1 MPHLDEYYAAVQA
14 SIFDDSQA
22 GGEALYEAFKDRYGV
37 GPINQRAFPI
47 YAWFQLWLKA
57 ATKAVTT
64 DGKSVVAEM
73 EKFRSE
79 PTALGPRTFTHDL
92 HIPNQ
97 IPMAINDISNEKG
110 KVVAIVTDAP
120 ELPRDVLY
128 RLGKKE

>member
-1 MPHLDEYYAAVQA
+1 M
-14 SIFDDSQA
+14 
-22 GGEALYEAFKDRYGV
+22 
-37 GPINQRAFPI
+37 
-47 YAWFQLWLKA
+47 WLKA

-64 DGKSVVAEM
+64 AGKSAVVEM

-79 PTALGPRTFTHDL
+79 PTALGPRTFSHDL
-92 HIPNQ
+92 HIPN

-128 RLGKKE
+128 RLGKRECR